1 MRACQVVRFR
11 LMAKG
16 AGEVVDGKYDKRPSA
31 GLRHLFPKIYFDSMR
46 YRQGEVH
53 CAQAGKSDP

>member
-1 MRACQVVRFR
+1 MVRFR